1 MVSHKSEQALPEK
14 FGSEDSFDVIVIGGA
29 LSGASA
35 AYLLKREH
43 PDKRILI
50 IERSEQFSRRVGEA
64 TVEIS
69 SYFLTRVLGLT
80 EYLNHEHLS
89 KQGLRFWF
97 YQQSDDAADG
107 ISELGPGYNVRFPS
121 YQVDRAKLDEE
132 VLRRAEA
139 SGVTVYRPA
148 VVKSVDW
155 TPGGQSTVE
164 FEQDSQRRVASARWV
179 IDASGVARLM
189 ARSRKWVIANDAHPI
204 ASIWSRWRGIDC
216 IDGLEFRAE
225 HPNIAGRC
233 VGTRFTATNH
243 LIGYGWWSWW
253 IPLQG
258 RDMSVGIVW
267 DERFTQVAAG
277 DSLADRLRNHLEQ
290 HPLGKR
296 LLAGA
301 EMVEDDLHYRKHLA
315 WHSERMAGDGLC
327 LVGDAA
333 AFMDPFYSPGMDWI
347 SFGVS
352 ASVRLIRR
360 DWEGEA
366 GIAEHAEQL
375 NRDLKESYLRW
386 FEAIYRD
393 KYRYM
398 GDFDLM
404 KLAFRLDLGLY
415 YYGVVSQPYKHGEQG
430 LLQPPFTGPHTEIP
444 YRIIRFYNRRLAR
457 IAEARRRRGV
467 WGKNN
472 FGQNFSFNSYRMD
485 WTLPIRLLGA
495 GASYLKLELTEGWRS
510 WFRSPEAVPDPQVV
524 AASAKAKLP
533 VGSG

>member
-1 MVSHKSEQALPEK
+1 MVSLKSEQALPDK
-14 FGSEDSFDVIVIGGA
+14 PGSEDSYDVIVIGGA

-97 YQQSDDAADG
+97 YRKSDDTADSV
-107 ISELGPGYNVRFPS
+107 SELGPGYNVRFPS

-132 VLRRAEA
+132 VLRRARA
-139 SGVTVYRPA
+139 SGVTVFRPA

-164 FEQDSQRRVASARWV
+164 FEKDGQRRMASARWV
-179 IDASGVARLM
+179 VDASGVARLM
-189 ARSRKWVIANDAHPI
+189 ARSRKWVIVNDAHPI

-216 IDGLEFRAE
+216 IDGLDFRAD

-233 VGTRFTATNH
+233 IGTRFTATNH

-267 DERFTQVAAG
+267 DERFTQAAAG
-277 DSLADRLRNHLEQ
+277 DSLADRLRHHLEQ

-296 LLAGA
+296 LLEGA

-352 ASVRLIRR
+352 SSVRLIRR
-360 DWEGEA
+360 NWEGDTD
-366 GIAEHAEQL
+366 IAERSEQL

-430 LLQPPFTGPHTEIP
+430 LLQPPFTGPHTAIP
-444 YRIIRFYNRRLAR
+444 YRVIRFYNRRLAR

-467 WGKNN
+467 WGMHNT
-472 FGQNFSFNSYRMD
+472 GHNFSFNSYRMD
-485 WTLPIRLLGA
+485 WTLPLRLLGV

-510 WFRSPEAVPDPQVV
+510 WFRRPETVADPQ
-524 AASAKAKLP
+524 ASTASAKAKLP
-533 VGSG
+533 VG